1 MIDGQAL
8 RLSALLCS
16 RLTHDLAGPVGAIAN
31 GLELARQMPDGDA
44 ADLIEAAS
52 EQLKHRL
59 AFLRRAYGTGQGL
72 DWSEAR
78 QITETYLAGSR
89 HQLDW
94 SEDATADLDPS
105 WPRLVINMIQC
116 AVETI
121 PAGGT
126 IALQPGA
133 HPAVSALGDVAGQ
146 PRPADGEVLDD
157 LTPRQVQPVFTAY
170 LAASFDLD
178 LALDME
184 GPAHAVWHARPS
196 A

>member
-1 MIDGQAL
+1 MIDADAL

-16 RLTHDLAGPVGAIAN
+16 RLTHDLAGPAGAIAN
-31 GLELARQMPDGDA
+31 GLELAQQLPDGDA
-44 ADLIEAAS
+44 ADLIGAAS

-72 DWSEAR
+72 DWPEAR
-78 QITETYLAGSR
+78 EITETYLAGGR

-94 SEDATADLDPS
+94 VEEATADLDPS
-105 WPRLVINMIQC
+105 LPRLVLNMIQC
-116 AVETI
+116 AVETM

-133 HPAVSALGDVAGQ
+133 HPTIAALGDVAEQ
-146 PRPADGEVLDD
+146 PLPARGDALEE
-157 LTPRQVQPVFTAY
+157 LTPRQIQPVFTAY

-178 LALDME
+178 LDLDMK
-184 GPAHAVWHARPS
+184 GPAHAVWHARPF

>member
-16 RLTHDLAGPVGAIAN
+16 RLTHDLAGPAGAIAN
-31 GLELARQMPDGDA
+31 GLELAQQLPDGDA
-44 ADLIEAAS
+44 ADLIGAAS

-72 DWSEAR
+72 DWQEAR
-78 QITETYLAGSR
+78 QITDTYLAGGR

-94 SEDATADLDPS
+94 PDEATVDLDPS
-105 WPRLVINMIQC
+105 WPRLVLNMIQC
-116 AVETI
+116 AVETT

-126 IALQPGA
+126 ISLEPGA
-133 HPAVSALGDVAGQ
+133 HPAVAALGDIAEQPLPAGG
-146 PRPADGEVLDD
+146 DVLDD
-157 LTPRQVQPVFTAY
+157 VSPRQVQPVFTAY

-178 LALDME
+178 LDLDMK
-184 GPAHAVWHARPS
+184 GPAHAVWHARPF